1 MSLPQTTASTPEPT
15 SRSAQALARPS
26 AGDSSGPDDQD
37 PLDHLP
43 PLDLPGEVTKSAATP
58 PVPPA
63 ADRNAK
69 PASATEKKAGRQ
81 GRKPGARGG

>member
-1 MSLPQTTASTPEPT
+1 MTLPRTTVSTPEPT
-15 SRSAQALARPS
+15 SRSAQAPSRPA
-26 AGDSSGPDDQD
+26 AGDSSGADDQD

-63 ADRNAK
+63 ADRNDK
-69 PASATEKKAGRQ
+69 PASETRQKGRRQ
-81 GRKPGARGG
+81 ARKPGAGGG